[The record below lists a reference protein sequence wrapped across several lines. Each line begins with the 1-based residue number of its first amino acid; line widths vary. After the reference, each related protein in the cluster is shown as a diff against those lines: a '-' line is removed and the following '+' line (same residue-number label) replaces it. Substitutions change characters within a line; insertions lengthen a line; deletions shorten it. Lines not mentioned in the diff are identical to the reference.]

1 MSTWGLLRCR
11 REDVWRIAN
20 YRPEEV
26 IDMWECYVMNWNA
39 MQKRID
45 RFVETEDPMEFLL
58 CGENPEH
65 LLRLIEEMGK
75 FYKEI
80 GADSKVKVLRA
91 QWKLLKKVTDI
102 AVKLYTMNL

>member
-1 MSTWGLLRCR
+1 
-11 REDVWRIAN
+11 
-20 YRPEEV
+20 
-26 IDMWECYVMNWNA
+26 MWERYVMHWNA

-65 LLRLIEEMGK
+65 LLRLIEEYGK
-75 FYKEI
+75 FYKEV

-102 AVKLYTMNL
+102 AVKMYTLNL